1 LSFHKPNTMKIIG
14 VLAVLVLSV
23 MRVASFAVSRDFHSG
38 HASTVCICK
47 LRPGQAAELEACAY
61 DLIREANANKEHG
74 RSASSSCSRAGPMA
88 WLSSRVFARTKNVPR
103 AYFPQTAIS
112 STSRLS
118 NDQP

>member
-1 LSFHKPNTMKIIG
+1 MKIIG
-14 VLAVLVLSV
+14 VLALLVLSV
-23 MRVASFAVSRDFHSG
+23 MRVASFAVSRKVDSG
-38 HASTVCICK
+38 CALTVCK

-74 RSASSSCSRAGPMA
+74 TSASSSCSRAGPMA
-88 WLSSRVFARTKNVPR
+88 WLSRRVFARTKNVPR
-103 AYFPQTAIS
+103 FYFPQTAIS